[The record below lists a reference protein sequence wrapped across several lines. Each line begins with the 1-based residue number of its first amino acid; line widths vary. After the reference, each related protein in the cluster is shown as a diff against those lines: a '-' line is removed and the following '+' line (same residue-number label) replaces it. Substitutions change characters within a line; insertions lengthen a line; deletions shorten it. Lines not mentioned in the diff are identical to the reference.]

1 MSHELFYVSGTPGDK
16 KNKACFPSW
25 VATTSAD
32 EAGVGGDVGLLKIG
46 ALDSTIFALL
56 SATAETCFAEGTI
69 SVRIIY

>member
-1 MSHELFYVSGTPGDK
+1 MSHELFYVSPGDK
-16 KNKACFPSW
+16 KNKTCFPSW